1 MVLVTNVAD
10 RVARVKA
17 DIETACRRVGRAP
30 AEVTLVA
37 VAKTFPADAIKAAVE
52 AGIGDIGEN
61 RAQELKQKAQVLASS
76 PIRWHFVGPL
86 QTNKVRQV
94 VGIAALIHSVD
105 RIGLAEAI
113 ARRAAAL
120 RITQDVLIEVNLA
133 GEASKAGM
141 EPASV
146 IAFASEV
153 AELERL
159 AVRGL
164 MAIPP
169 QTLDPDEARSH
180 FKDLVSLRDR
190 VAERVPG
197 ATELS
202 MGMTHDHLVAIEEG
216 ATIVRVGTAIFGPRN
231 P

>member
-1 MVLVTNVAD
+1 MVRVTDIAE
-10 RVARVKA
+10 RVDGVRA
-17 DIETACRRVGRAP
+17 DIEAACRRAGRDP

-52 AGIGDIGEN
+52 VGIGDIGEN

-94 VGIAALIHSVD
+94 VGIVALIHSVD

-113 ARRAAAL
+113 SRRAAAL
-120 RITQDVLIEVNLA
+120 RITQDALIEVNLA
-133 GEASKAGM
+133 GEASKAGV

-146 IAFASEV
+146 IAFAAEV
-153 AELERL
+153 AAL
-159 AVRGL
+159 AHLSVRGL

-169 QTLDPDEARSH
+169 QTPDPEEARIH

-202 MGMTHDHLVAIEEG
+202 MGMTHDYLVAIEEG